1 MTPQEKPTDFAT
13 AEPTAETAA
22 EPKSKVEVA
31 RDLLKEAQHAEA
43 ATNRRSAHVQAL
55 ENELEYLTR
64 QPKPN
69 EARVAAVQEQL
80 AEFSDKPTARK
91 RETRTGA

>member
-1 MTPQEKPTDFAT
+1 MPADSKPTDSAA
-13 AEPTAETAA
+13 AEPTA

-31 RDLLKEAQHAEA
+31 RDQLKEAQHAEA

-55 ENELEYLTR
+55 QNELDYLTR

-80 AEFSDKPTARK
+80 AEFSDKPAARK